1 MGWGC
6 EVVIKYIKNIPSPPR
21 NNNNKH
27 LERETFGL
35 ITINSLNATVERKE
49 VFWKCSSEII

>member
-1 MGWGC
+1 MRHLMGWGC

-35 ITINSLNATVERKE
+35 ITINILNAPV
-49 VFWKCSSEII
+49 